1 MYERLGKARI
11 YGTIVALAL
20 VLLTV
25 AWRLLR

>member
-1 MYERLGKARI
+1 MHERLARARI
-11 YGTIVALAL
+11 YGTAIALAL

>member
-1 MYERLGKARI
+1 MHEKLGKSRI
-11 YGTIVALAL
+11 YGTAIALAL